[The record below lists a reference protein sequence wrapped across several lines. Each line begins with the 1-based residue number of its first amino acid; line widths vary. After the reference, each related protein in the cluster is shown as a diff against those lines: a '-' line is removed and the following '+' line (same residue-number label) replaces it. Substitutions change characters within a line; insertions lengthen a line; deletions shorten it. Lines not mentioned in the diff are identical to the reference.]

1 MVIAKLN
8 NLRIA
13 PRKVRLVINLV
24 RGLEIKEA
32 ENQLKNLKQKAAG
45 PIYKLLVSAVAN
57 AEHNFKFKK
66 DNLYI
71 KEIKADEGDRL
82 KRWMPKAMGR
92 ATPIHKDNT
101 HLTIVLDEKVKTLA
115 GNKVGQEKNK
125 KDKDTDVKVVKS
137 LKEVKQDKNSV
148 AVEENINK
156 HASDEHA
163 PEKKDIKDLSLKN
176 FGSKKGLA
184 KSDKQTNKV
193 KKLFQRKTV

>member
-8 NLRIA
+8 NLRIP

-24 RGLEIKEA
+24 RGLKIEEA
-32 ENQLKNLKQKAAG
+32 EKQLKNLKQKAAL
-45 PIYKLLVSAVAN
+45 PIYKLLKSALAN
-57 AEHNFKFKK
+57 AENNFKFKK

-101 HLTIVLDEKVKTLA
+101 HITIILDEKVKTIS
-115 GNKVGQEKNK
+115 KEDDKDKKSKKN
-125 KDKDTDVKVVKS
+125 KDKDVTIVKS
-137 LKEVKQDKNSV
+137 LKEVKQDKDN
-148 AVEENINK
+148 EETKENISKNK
-156 HASDEHA
+156 SEDHTTA
-163 PEKKDIKDLSLKN
+163 KKDIKDLSLKN
-176 FGSKKGLA
+176 AGSKKGTA
-184 KSDKQTNKV
+184 KIDRQANKV